1 MGKLRFITSLVAALC
16 GCLLCTQV
24 FAAESSMESSMPG
37 MFTYAKDSGDGDNP
51 LLNAAGHLLAEG
63 DYLLAQFSDG
73 IEQED
78 FHLQVDS
85 AGEVQM
91 PLIGAVQVAGLNP
104 KQAADALTEAY
115 RKYYRNPYV
124 AIQVLDLGRFE
135 IFVFGPDFPGRTYL
149 LPNGSDFLDMLR
161 GLELGREGLYRRI
174 HLIRGD
180 VDFKAITDEAK
191 PLLEEFEE
199 GEGDGLITLP
209 SPGAVSRE
217 HESLA
222 GFVNWRKWVSE
233 RIDDPQS
240 EVTVIDPLRITV
252 EGELSDHNVVLQ
264 AHDVVYIPTPERFV
278 DISGVKNPGRYE
290 LLGEETL
297 GDILR
302 LAGTLNYS
310 ADLQNTV
317 IRRTDECGDMER
329 LIFNLYPALDDPGV
343 IECYPLQNRDV
354 ITIINREERIFVLGE
369 VNSAGAFTFREDS
382 TVLDYIAEAGGET
395 PQAHLAWIA
404 VIRQGRDRL
413 NPQLPSEV
421 IQANFKEIHKG
432 LPLCQDIS
440 LLPGDVIY
448 VPPKGF
454 KFEMPQVIQAISTA
468 VTGYAVVEN
477 SQNSNN

>member
-1 MGKLRFITSLVAALC
+1 MGKLRIITSLIAAVC
-16 GCLLCTQV
+16 GCLLSAQV
-24 FAAESSMESSMPG
+24 FAAETSMESSMPG
-37 MFTYAKDSGDGDNP
+37 VYTYAKESGDGDNP
-51 LLNAAGHLLAEG
+51 LLNTAGHLLGEG

-73 IEQED
+73 LEQED

-85 AGEVQM
+85 AGEVRM
-91 PLIGAVQVAGLNP
+91 PLIGAVKIAGLNP
-104 KQAADALTEAY
+104 KQAADKLTDAY
-115 RKYYRNPYV
+115 SKYYRNPYV
-124 AIQVLDLGRFE
+124 AIQVLELGRFE

-161 GLELGREGLYRRI
+161 GLELDREGLYRRI
-174 HLIRGD
+174 HLVRGD
-180 VDFKAITDEAK
+180 IDFKAITEQAT
-191 PLLEEFEE
+191 PLIEQVAA
-199 GEGDGLITLP
+199 GDGLITLP
-209 SPGAVSRE
+209 APGAVSRD

-222 GFVNWRKWVSE
+222 GFVNWREWIAK

-240 EVTVIDPLRITV
+240 DVTVIDPLQITV
-252 EGELSDHNVVLQ
+252 EGELSANNVVLK

-317 IRRTDECGDMER
+317 IRRTDECGNMER
-329 LIFNLYPALDDPGV
+329 LIFNLYPALDDPTV
-343 IECYPLQNRDV
+343 IECYPLENRDV
-354 ITIINREERIFVLGE
+354 VTIINREERIFVLGE
-369 VNSAGAFTFREDS
+369 VNSAGTFAFREDS

-395 PQAHLAWIA
+395 PEAHLAWIA

-413 NPQLPSEV
+413 NPQMPSEV

-432 LPLCQDIS
+432 LPLCQDVS

-448 VPPKGF
+448 VPPRGF
-454 KFEMPQVIQAISTA
+454 EFQLPQVIQAISTA

-477 SQNSNN
+477 SQNNSN